1 MTDPR
6 VLVVDDHFVFA
17 QAIAAAIGQVEGF
30 ELIGIAV
37 TGPQALAMARE
48 HLPDVVLL
56 DFHLPGYAADSLIPR
71 IRDAAPGARI
81 VVLTSDVSER
91 AMAAAMDAGADV
103 FITKDKAF
111 EDVID
116 ALRATPREAG
126 AVTPPPPAPVPAALA
141 PPPAPTP
148 ISAAPPPPASLAS
161 TPELDEASDHDEPP
175 GSDDDRE
182 RVLVRV
188 AGAGSFAR
196 AAQLEGFLAG
206 LPQVH
211 AVHIREID
219 GELASLRVVLAP
231 ERSIDDLAD
240 ALGDAPFALEPG
252 ARAPGAL
259 DVVAPRA
266 GRAS

>member
-116 ALRATPREAG
+116 ALRATPRETG
-126 AVTPPPPAPVPAALA
+126 AVAPPPPAPVPAA
-141 PPPAPTP
+141 PAPTP
-148 ISAAPPPPASLAS
+148 TPAEAPPPASLAS
-161 TPELDEASDHDEPP
+161 TPELDEASDGDEPSN
-175 GSDDDRE
+175 SDDDRE

-196 AAQLEGFLAG
+196 AALLEGFLAG
-206 LPQVH
+206 LPQVY

>member
-1 MTDPR
+1 MTGPR

-17 QAIAAAIGQVEGF
+17 QAMAATIGQVAGL

-103 FITKDKAF
+103 FITKDKAI
-111 EDVID
+111 EDVLD
-116 ALRATPREAG
+116 ALRQAG
-126 AVTPPPPAPVPAALA
+126 PLETAAVPSVPSAPLELPVAIVPAPP
-141 PPPAPTP
+141 
-148 ISAAPPPPASLAS
+148 AAPPAS
-161 TPELDEASDHDEPP
+161 TPELDEVSDR
-175 GSDDDRE
+175 DDRE
-182 RVLVRV
+182 RLLVRV

-196 AAQLEGFLAG
+196 AALLQSFLAG

-211 AVHIREID
+211 AVHIQEID

-240 ALGDAPFALEPG
+240 ALGDAPFPLEPG
-252 ARAPGAL
+252 ARSPGAL
-259 DVVAPRA
+259 DIVAPRA
-266 GRAS
+266 GHAT